1 MSSLELIIQSV
12 QGARC
17 AESTDHRENRSVPDH
32 FRVTVQQGNW
42 LRDHRGFHLDQQWMQ
57 WNLQS
62 GILYRYCFG
71 PPNTKDLHRKLK
83 KKNFR
88 ENKSTCI
95 IFLTWLMKWAFF
107 LFLLINQSAKKLPV
121 LFNKDKV
128 KVNSRLC
135 RSQIWSLSVYYKWVL
150 SQRVFIIFLNTSFAH
165 TVRIIKI
172 SWTLFPLVFYDHLCQ
187 S

>member
-1 MSSLELIIQSV
+1 MSSLELLVQSV

-62 GILYRYCFG
+62 GILYRYWFG

-83 KKNFR
+83 KMFR

-107 LFLLINQSAKKLPV
+107 LLINQSAKKLPV
-121 LFNKDKV
+121 LLNKDKV
-128 KVNSRLC
+128 EVNSRLC

>member
-1 MSSLELIIQSV
+1 MDAMEFTKWDTIQVLIWTSKHKRFTQK
-12 QGARC
+12 
-17 AESTDHRENRSVPDH
+17 
-32 FRVTVQQGNW
+32 
-42 LRDHRGFHLDQQWMQ
+42 
-57 WNLQS
+57 
-62 GILYRYCFG
+62 
-71 PPNTKDLHRKLK
+71 TKKRTLGKINPHVL
-83 KKNFR
+83 
-88 ENKSTCI
+88 
-95 IFLTWLMKWAFF
+95 FLTWLMKWAFF

>member
-1 MSSLELIIQSV
+1 MECRHWNSSYKVCKVQDAQKVQTIEKIAQFPITSGSQCSRGIDFGIIEDSIWINNGCNGIYKVGYYTGIDLDLQT
-12 QGARC
+12 QKIY
-17 AESTDHRENRSVPDH
+17 TEN
-32 FRVTVQQGNW
+32 
-42 LRDHRGFHLDQQWMQ
+42 L
-57 WNLQS
+57 
-62 GILYRYCFG
+62 
-71 PPNTKDLHRKLK
+71 

-95 IFLTWLMKWAFF
+95 IFLTWLMKWAF
-107 LFLLINQSAKKLPV
+107 FLLINQSAKKLPV

>member
-1 MSSLELIIQSV
+1 MSSLELIIQGV

-32 FRVTVQQGNW
+32 FRVTVQQGDW

-62 GILYRYCFG
+62 GILYRYWFG

-83 KKNFR
+83 KNFR
-88 ENKSTCI
+88 ENKFTCI

-107 LFLLINQSAKKLPV
+107 LFLLINQSICKKLPV

>member
-1 MSSLELIIQSV
+1 MDAMEFTKWDTIQVLIWTSKHK
-12 QGARC
+12 R
-17 AESTDHRENRSVPDH
+17 
-32 FRVTVQQGNW
+32 F
-42 LRDHRGFHLDQQWMQ
+42 
-57 WNLQS
+57 
-62 GILYRYCFG
+62 
-71 PPNTKDLHRKLK
+71 TKKTIK
-83 KKNFR
+83 KIFR

-107 LFLLINQSAKKLPV
+107 LFLLINQSICKKLPV

-150 SQRVFIIFLNTSFAH
+150 SRRVFIIFLNTSFAH

>member
-1 MSSLELIIQSV
+1 MDAMEFTKWDTIQVLIWTSK
-12 QGARC
+12 
-17 AESTDHRENRSVPDH
+17 HK
-32 FRVTVQQGNW
+32 RVAHKTKK
-42 LRDHRGFHLDQQWMQ
+42 R
-57 WNLQS
+57 
-62 GILYRYCFG
+62 ILG
-71 PPNTKDLHRKLK
+71 KINV
-83 KKNFR
+83 
-88 ENKSTCI
+88 TCI

-128 KVNSRLC
+128 EVNSRLC